1 MSAVAPATPGG
12 EPAAHPAGAP
22 SSVPFVVQLRSRPGT
37 LRLGT
42 GTEPVITVRVQM
54 TEVWD
59 TLRVEA
65 PADTPVAMLKRR
77 ALELLVP
84 DAAHP
89 EDYVVKL
96 RGFEVL
102 DESLSLADA
111 GARDGSIFLIH
122 SRRRRPVR

>member
-1 MSAVAPATPGG
+1 MSAVTPVAPGESTP
-12 EPAAHPAGAP
+12 A
-22 SSVPFVVQLRSRPGT
+22 PFVAQLRSRPGA

-54 TEVWD
+54 PEVWD
-59 TLRVEA
+59 TVRVEA
-65 PADTPVAMLKRR
+65 PADTPVAMLKLH
-77 ALELLVP
+77 ALERLVP

-102 DESLSLADA
+102 DESLPLTGA
-111 GARDGSIFLIH
+111 GARDGSIFLVH
-122 SRRRRPVR
+122 GRRRRPVR